1 MATVYTNVTRDFRD
15 LDLTMNVHPIR
26 KDVNKHVGELAVIN
40 SIKNILSFNRNE
52 RLFNPDFGGNVRGL
66 LFENLDNITSI
77 RMEKEIYQTIAN
89 YEPRANVSKVTVTPD
104 PDNNLFKI
112 MIEFSIVNRQE
123 PIVVTFQLER
133 TR

>member
-1 MATVYTNVTRDFRD
+1 MATVYTNVTRDYRD
-15 LDLTMNVHPIR
+15 LDLNMNVHPVR
-26 KDVNKHVGELAVIN
+26 KDINKHVGEMTVIN
-40 SIKNILSFNRNE
+40 SIKNIISFNRKE
-52 RLFNPDFGGNVRGL
+52 RLFNPEFGGNIRAL

-104 PDNNLFKI
+104 PESNSFRVR
-112 MIEFSIVNRQE
+112 IEFFIVNRQD
-123 PIVVTFQLER
+123 PVAVTFQLER